1 MTSDTSSG
9 GTGSEPLRRI
19 PAHRL
24 SAAVARTAAKEGW
37 EPAQALIERHWDLYA
52 SRSPQHLLA
61 AIRALPGE
69 AFIERPTMLVAA
81 KFLQHVLAGGDPS
94 HFNHGEW
101 MDVATTG
108 GNTGLMDTLGVLTG
122 KTAAL
127 RTEGDLVGAAQV
139 ARVAAAELDNA
150 SEAEQSE
157 VQISLPHYRVQW
169 ARSLELGEASGAD
182 REYERAYDLSMAT
195 GQSAVARRAAAQLAW
210 FYAERGRLR
219 TAESWL
225 ARARAEKAINARY
238 DAVVFLTEALIHIDR
253 LDFAAAGRDLGRT
266 RGLQEGE
273 YWSAALWV
281 ESMSARTAAIAAV
294 VESDVAESV
303 ERVGQTVAN
312 GGAHGRY
319 LRAARARLSALRR
332 PPGDNTAIPEVSTTD
347 RIIAAAGEQARG
359 EHRKALALAAPAMQ
373 PSEPPRTHA
382 AALLIS
388 AAARMVLGQTARAV
402 SLFEQAKALIDT
414 ERIFTSYD
422 WVPDKLLHALARKGN
437 TTLDV
442 PDPLESTRQKAARD
456 LTRRETEVLVQL
468 MTHKTMAE
476 IADDLF
482 ISPNTLK
489 STTRRLYRKIGAS
502 TRQDA
507 IDFAH
512 NTSGR

>member
-1 MTSDTSSG
+1 
-9 GTGSEPLRRI
+9 
-19 PAHRL
+19 
-24 SAAVARTAAKEGW
+24 VARTAAKEGW
-37 EPAQALIERHWDLYA
+37 EPAQALIERHWDFYA

-210 FYAERGRLR
+210 FYAERGRRR

-238 DAVVFLTEALIHIDR
+238 DAVVFMT
-253 LDFAAAGRDLGRT
+253 
-266 RGLQEGE
+266 
-273 YWSAALWV
+273 
-281 ESMSARTAAIAAV
+281 
-294 VESDVAESV
+294 
-303 ERVGQTVAN
+303 VGQKPN
-312 GGAHGRY
+312 H
-319 LRAARARLSALRR
+319 
-332 PPGDNTAIPEVSTTD
+332 PGD
-347 RIIAAAGEQARG
+347 
-359 EHRKALALAAPAMQ
+359 
-373 PSEPPRTHA
+373 
-382 AALLIS
+382 
-388 AAARMVLGQTARAV
+388 
-402 SLFEQAKALIDT
+402 F
-414 ERIFTSYD
+414 
-422 WVPDKLLHALARKGN
+422 
-437 TTLDV
+437 
-442 PDPLESTRQKAARD
+442 
-456 LTRRETEVLVQL
+456 
-468 MTHKTMAE
+468 
-476 IADDLF
+476 
-482 ISPNTLK
+482 
-489 STTRRLYRKIGAS
+489 
-502 TRQDA
+502 
-507 IDFAH
+507 
-512 NTSGR
+512 